1 MPLALIVDDAA
12 FIRLRTRKL
21 LEENGYEVEE
31 AKDGEEAIQKYKEV
45 SPDVV
50 LLDITMPVMD
60 GITALKGI
68 KSIDPQA
75 KVVMCTAVG
84 QQSLVLEAI
93 KAGANDYLLKPLD
106 PEKVLASV
114 KKLVGK

>member
-1 MPLALIVDDAA
+1 
-12 FIRLRTRKL
+12 
-21 LEENGYEVEE
+21 
-31 AKDGEEAIQKYKEV
+31 
-45 SPDVV
+45 
-50 LLDITMPVMD
+50 MPVMD
-60 GITALKGI
+60 GITALKEI
-68 KSIDPQA
+68 KRIDPKA

-114 KKLVGK
+114 KRLVEK

>member
-1 MPLALIVDDAA
+1 MPRALVVDDAA

-31 AKDGEEAIQKYKEV
+31 AQNGEEAIRKYSET
-45 SPDVV
+45 SPDLV

-68 KSIDPQA
+68 KQIDPKA
-75 KVVMCTAVG
+75 KVIMCTAVG
-84 QQSLVLEAI
+84 QQSLVIEAI

-106 PEKVLASV
+106 PEKVLAAI
-114 KKLVGK
+114 KKLAGK

>member
-1 MPLALIVDDAA
+1 VPLALVVDDAA

-31 AKDGEEAIQKYKEV
+31 AQDGKEAVLKFCEI
-45 SPDVV
+45 SPDIV

-60 GITALKGI
+60 GIAALKEI
-68 KSIDPQA
+68 KRIDPKA

-114 KKLVGK
+114 KRLVEK

>member
-1 MPLALIVDDAA
+1 MPLALVVDDAA

>member
-12 FIRLRTRKL
+12 FIRLRTRQL

>member
-1 MPLALIVDDAA
+1 
-12 FIRLRTRKL
+12 
-21 LEENGYEVEE
+21 
-31 AKDGEEAIQKYKEV
+31 
-45 SPDVV
+45 
-50 LLDITMPVMD
+50 MPVMD